1 MKDNGDLRTNRQKNA
16 KWHYCGSGIPDPG
29 FDFPSRI
36 QGRIRIRNTAK
47 WEVGNSS
54 GEKTGQNIE
63 NREKK
68 EKRGKEQSISTSLVS
83 TRRGFFCVPG
93 YLAYSATLRE
103 IYEKNGKMI

>member
-1 MKDNGDLRTNRQKNA
+1 MQNGIIADQ
-16 KWHYCGSGIPDPG
+16 GFQIPNST
-29 FDFPSRI
+29 FQI

-68 EKRGKEQSISTSLVS
+68 EKRAIDQYFS
-83 TRRGFFCVPG
+83 RF
-93 YLAYSATLRE
+93 
-103 IYEKNGKMI
+103 N